1 MNEKDA
7 EEIKKELFDYFREDI
22 KKIVGSIII
31 GMDEKFE
38 KFKNNQIDLLTN
50 RIEELE
56 KIISDREEELL
67 KIKIEIRELKKN
79 KDNSYLIRDGKIKIE
94 ENVIS
99 NEKTEEN
106 VKFFNLGKIDRRFL
120 KTKLNYSSGDKV
132 MEDLKADDK
141 NKFFYRVD
149 SSDGYFDIFPIKDL
163 SSDNLRYLE
172 SFFYID
178 KKNQGEIKVIE
189 ACRIASTSYGY
200 YYFVS
205 KGRLII

>member
-7 EEIKKELFDYFREDI
+7 EDIKKELFDYFREDI

-79 KDNSYLIRDGKIKIE
+79 KDNSHLIRDGKIKIE

>member
-7 EEIKKELFDYFREDI
+7 EDIKKELFDYFREDI

-79 KDNSYLIRDGKIKIE
+79 KDNSHLIRDGKIKIE

-120 KTKLNYSSGDKV
+120 KTKLNYS
-132 MEDLKADDK
+132 
-141 NKFFYRVD
+141 R
-149 SSDGYFDIFPIKDL
+149 
-163 SSDNLRYLE
+163 
-172 SFFYID
+172 
-178 KKNQGEIKVIE
+178 EIKLWKI
-189 ACRIASTSYGY
+189 
-200 YYFVS
+200 
-205 KGRLII
+205 

>member
-79 KDNSYLIRDGKIKIE
+79 KDNSHLIRDGK
-94 ENVIS
+94 
-99 NEKTEEN
+99 
-106 VKFFNLGKIDRRFL
+106 
-120 KTKLNYSSGDKV
+120 
-132 MEDLKADDK
+132 
-141 NKFFYRVD
+141 
-149 SSDGYFDIFPIKDL
+149 
-163 SSDNLRYLE
+163 
-172 SFFYID
+172 
-178 KKNQGEIKVIE
+178 
-189 ACRIASTSYGY
+189 
-200 YYFVS
+200 
-205 KGRLII
+205 